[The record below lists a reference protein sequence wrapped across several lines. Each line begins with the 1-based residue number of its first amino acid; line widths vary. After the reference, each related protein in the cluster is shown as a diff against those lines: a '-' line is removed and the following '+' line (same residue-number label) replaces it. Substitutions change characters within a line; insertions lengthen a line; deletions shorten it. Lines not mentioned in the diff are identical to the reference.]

1 MSYMMMLMTRPVLI
15 KLLSR
20 DCVATEASLRLEFV
34 RCQSAAGMLKSV
46 RRKHTTPG
54 VHNTD

>member
-20 DCVATEASLRLEFV
+20 DCVATEASLRLEFG

-46 RRKHTTPG
+46 RRKHDTPG
-54 VHNTD
+54 CG